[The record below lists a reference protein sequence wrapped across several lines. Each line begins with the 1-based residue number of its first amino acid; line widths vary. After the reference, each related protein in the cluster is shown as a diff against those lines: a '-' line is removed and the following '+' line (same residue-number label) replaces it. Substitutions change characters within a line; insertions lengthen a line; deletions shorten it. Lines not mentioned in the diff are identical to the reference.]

1 MPYTKRERTVTNIEK
16 YRKEFPLTEEEA
28 EEIVKKPYVS
38 LFIDA
43 NMPLFDKKEL
53 YGAFGFADAL
63 YELDLISER
72 EHLIILCFAEDEY
85 ERNKFVRLKPSL
97 N

>member
-28 EEIVKKPYVS
+28 EEIVKKPYVKM
-38 LFIDA
+38 FIDVT
-43 NMPLFDKKEL
+43 MHISDEKEL

-63 YELDLISER
+63 YELRLISER
-72 EHLIILCFAEDEY
+72 EHLIILCFAESEY
-85 ERNKFVRLKPSL
+85 ERNKFVSLKPYL